1 MNKKLIIMR
10 GLPGSGKSTKAR
22 ELAGESGIIHSTDDY
37 LIDPVSG
44 KYKFDPQKIAL
55 YHEMNL
61 RAAIDSM
68 RSGISPVVIDNTN
81 VQKWHYEKYINA
93 AKEYGYE
100 VEIVAID
107 PTSYSESDIHE
118 LAERQKRTHNVPK
131 EVIIDMLNKW
141 ED

>member
-1 MNKKLIIMR
+1 MR

-44 KYKFDPQKIAL
+44 KYKFDPSKIAL

-61 RAAIDSM
+61 KAAIDSM
-68 RSGISPVVIDNTN
+68 RYDISPVVIDNTN
-81 VQKWHYEKYINA
+81 VQKWQYEKYINA

-107 PTSYSESDIHE
+107 PTNYSESDIHE

-131 EVIIDMLNKW
+131 EVIVDMLNKW

>member
-22 ELAGESGIIHSTDDY
+22 ELAGSSGVIHSTDNY
-37 LIDPVSG
+37 LIDPSTG
-44 KYKFDPQKIAL
+44 KYRFDPMKIAE

-61 RAAIDSM
+61 KSAIRSM
-68 RSGISPVVIDNTN
+68 KDNISPVVIDNTN
-81 VQKWHYEKYINA
+81 VQKWHYQKYIDA
-93 AKEYGYE
+93 AIENGYDVE
-100 VEIVAID
+100 VVAID
-107 PTSYSESDIHE
+107 PTNYSESDIHE

-131 EVIIDMLNKW
+131 EVIVDMLNKW

>member
-22 ELAGESGIIHSTDDY
+22 ELAGKTGIIHSTDNY
-37 LIDPVSG
+37 LIDPITG
-44 KYKFDPQKIAL
+44 NYKFDPSKIAQ
-55 YHEMNL
+55 HHAENL
-61 RAAIDSM
+61 KAAIESM
-68 RSGISPVVIDNTN
+68 KSGISPVVIDNTN
-81 VQKWHYEKYINA
+81 IQRWHYQKYIDA
-93 AKEYGYE
+93 AIDNDYD

-107 PTSYSESDIHE
+107 PTSYSEADINE

-131 EVIIDMLNKW
+131 EVIVDMLNKW